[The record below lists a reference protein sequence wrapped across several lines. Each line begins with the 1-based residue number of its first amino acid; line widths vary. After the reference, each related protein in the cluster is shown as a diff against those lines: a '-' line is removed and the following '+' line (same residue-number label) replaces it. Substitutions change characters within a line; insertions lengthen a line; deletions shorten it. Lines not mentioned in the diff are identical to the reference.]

1 MGSIRRT
8 VCIRTFTK
16 AKATSPRARAGARSK
31 SRRSIRA
38 ALAVVLATTLAL
50 AACGGADTASESS
63 ESGSYAEPGSSG
75 DAGGR
80 GGEAAQR
87 PPAGSAGEGGAGD
100 IGVDESGD
108 GDTGVSDGSA
118 GEERGAASAADTDAA
133 SAADIDGVVSAQV
146 LAEGRDIVYLAEAV
160 VRVEDVTTAAA
171 SARDLAASAQ
181 GYVFAEETRHD
192 PDDEGVAEARLTLK
206 VPPVAF
212 EATMSSLAGLGEAL
226 SQTRSS
232 EDVTAEVTDLDARIA
247 THRAVIERI
256 RGYLAADD
264 QDLADVLRIE
274 SELTGRQADLDSLLA
289 QRERLG
295 NLTALSTIVATFV
308 GPDAAPPPSVEEDP
322 ELGFLAGLE
331 NGWGAFVDVTLVGMT
346 VVGALL
352 PFAAAGAV
360 VAVPLLLLLR
370 GRRQRLTPG
379 PATGTGTPPPST
391 P

>member
-1 MGSIRRT
+1 MGTIRSTCSI
-8 VCIRTFTK
+8 
-16 AKATSPRARAGARSK
+16 AKATPPRARP
-31 SRRSIRA
+31 RRTSPRTITA
-38 ALAVVLATTLAL
+38 ALAVVLAATLTL
-50 AACGGADTASESS
+50 AACGGADTASEDS

-80 GGEAAQR
+80 DGEAAQR
-87 PPAGSAGEGGAGD
+87 PAPGSDSEEGAGD
-100 IGVDESGD
+100 IGVDESGA
-108 GDTGVSDGSA
+108 GDGSA
-118 GEERGAASAADTDAA
+118 GEEPGAASAADTDAA

-146 LAEGRDIVYLAEAV
+146 LAEGRDIVYLAETV
-160 VRVEDVTTAAA
+160 VRVENVTAAAA

-212 EATMSSLAGLGEAL
+212 ESTMSSLAGLGQAL
-226 SQTRSS
+226 SQTRNS

-247 THRAVIERI
+247 TQRAVIERI

-295 NLTALSTIVATFV
+295 NLTALSTIVATFL
-308 GPDAAPPPSVEEDP
+308 GPQATPPPVEEDP

-352 PFAAAGAV
+352 PFVAAGAV

-370 GRRQRLTPG
+370 GRRQRLTPD
-379 PATGTGTPPPST
+379 PATGTGAPPPST
-391 P
+391 S

>member
-1 MGSIRRT
+1 MGSIRST

-16 AKATSPRARAGARSK
+16 ATPPRARARRT

-38 ALAVVLATTLAL
+38 ALSVVLAATLAL

-63 ESGSYAEPGSSG
+63 ESDSYAEPGSRG
-75 DAGGR
+75 EDGGR
-80 GGEAAQR
+80 DGEAAQR
-87 PPAGSAGEGGAGD
+87 PAAGSVDEESAGD
-100 IGVDESGD
+100 IGD
-108 GDTGVSDGSA
+108 GDTSASDGSA
-118 GEERGAASAADTDAA
+118 GEEPAAASAADTD
-133 SAADIDGVVSAQV
+133 DVVSVQV
-146 LAEGRDIVYLAEAV
+146 LAEGRDIVYMAETV
-160 VRVEDVTTAAA
+160 VRVEDVTAAAA
-171 SARDLAASAQ
+171 SARELAGSAQ

-247 THRAVIERI
+247 TQRAVIERI
-256 RGYLAADD
+256 RGYLAAED

-274 SELTGRQADLDSLLA
+274 SELTARQADLDSLLA

-295 NLTALSTIVATFV
+295 NLTALSTIVVTFV
-308 GPDAAPPPSVEEDP
+308 GPQATPPPFVVEDA

-352 PFAAAGAV
+352 PFAAAAAV
-360 VAVPLLLLLR
+360 VAAPLLLLLR
-370 GRRQRLTPG
+370 GRRQRLTPD